1 MGRAGDKGDW
11 KGTWAEKVE
20 QIGDEE
26 VGTGLKKERKEKVNG
41 NE

>member
-1 MGRAGDKGDW
+1 MRREMGRAGDKGDW

-26 VGTGLKKERKEKVNG
+26 VGREEQG
-41 NE
+41 